1 MAHIPYRPAPVP
13 AEEGLRRG
21 EALLADLDG
30 RRSVRTFSDAPVPRA
45 MIETAIRTASTA
57 PSGAHKQPWTFA
69 AISDPALKRRI
80 RVEAEREE
88 RKSYEERMSREWKD
102 ALEPLGTTWEKPYL
116 EVVPWIVVL
125 FAQLHAVDP
134 QGERVRHYYVQESCG
149 IAAGMFIT
157 SLHTMGLATLTHT
170 PSPMTFLRLALDRPP
185 NEKAMI
191 LFPIGYPA
199 ADATVPDL
207 VRKPLEDVSVW
218 FTG

>member
-1 MAHIPYRPAPVP
+1 
-13 AEEGLRRG
+13 
-21 EALLADLDG
+21 
-30 RRSVRTFSDAPVPRA
+30 
-45 MIETAIRTASTA
+45 ASTA